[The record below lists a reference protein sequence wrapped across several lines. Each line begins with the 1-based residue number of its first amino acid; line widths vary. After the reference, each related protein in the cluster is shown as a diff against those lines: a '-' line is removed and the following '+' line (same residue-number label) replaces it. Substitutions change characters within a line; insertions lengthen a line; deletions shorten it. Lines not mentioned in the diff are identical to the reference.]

1 MGATTQQGPYRYGSC
16 RWAEWWGLDG
26 VREWYLA
33 EPTREGTA
41 ILAPAATCLAR
52 LRRGLRPLPFE
63 TVLVP
68 QVAVPNHTAAPDRSA
83 AARDAGAVA

>member
-1 MGATTQQGPYRYGSC
+1 MGATTQQDPYGYGSC
-16 RWAEWWGLDG
+16 RLAEWRGPDG
-26 VREWYLA
+26 IREWYLA

-41 ILAPAATCLAR
+41 TLAPAATCRPR

-63 TVLVP
+63 TGLVA

-83 AARDAGAVA
+83 AARDAGAFA